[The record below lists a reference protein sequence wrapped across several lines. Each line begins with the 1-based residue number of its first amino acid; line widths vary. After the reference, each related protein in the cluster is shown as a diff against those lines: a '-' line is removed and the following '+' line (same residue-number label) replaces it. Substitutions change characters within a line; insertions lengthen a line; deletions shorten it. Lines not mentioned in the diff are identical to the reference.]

1 MFLKIFFC
9 YFIIFIILYPILL
22 TFSIVLSFFN
32 ILYKKFFL
40 LILFS
45 KINTSNNFSKNNLKK
60 LLTN

>member
-32 ILYKKFFL
+32 ILYKKIFYQFYS
-40 LILFS
+40 IKS
-45 KINTSNNFSKNNLKK
+45 I
-60 LLTN
+60 LLTTFQKYFQKVLDK